1 MVGSG
6 PERCAVCDINST
18 CPSDVLPMHAV
29 QVSPGV
35 VSVET
40 DFRRGT
46 LENQPTLSISDSDGK
61 TVAIVYAWPGC
72 GDLVA
77 IDIPDVRR
85 NVGDAEH
92 GLGEFTAPG
101 KWFGLKVV
109 IDTVKR
115 TFAVHVRS
123 GRGRWMPLNRQPLPY
138 FDSKARGTR
147 WFLRMGTYKHKTA
160 ENNVLEMDNVA
171 VRQLSRSR

>member
-46 LENQPTLSISDSDGK
+46 LENQPTLSI
-61 TVAIVYAWPGC
+61 
-72 GDLVA
+72 
-77 IDIPDVRR
+77 PDVRR
-85 NVGDAEH
+85 NFGDAEH